1 MRGGVCHAG
10 RKNDGQCRAK
20 SVWCRIGSRGDGDR
34 PPRSGQRKEN
44 ALKIY
49 VGNMPY
55 GASSEDLAALFGQY
69 GHVAEAN
76 VIMDRETGRS
86 KGFGFVDMPNQSEA
100 NEAVDALNSSQMQ
113 GRTLRVSEAR
123 PRNDRGPRR
132 PGGGG
137 GGGRDRGG
145 WR

>member
-1 MRGGVCHAG
+1 M
-10 RKNDGQCRAK
+10 
-20 SVWCRIGSRGDGDR
+20 
-34 PPRSGQRKEN
+34 
-44 ALKIY
+44 KIY

-55 GASSEDLAALFGQY
+55 SATSEDLSELFRQY

-86 KGFGFVDMPNQSEA
+86 KGFGFVDMPNQTEA
-100 NEAVDALNSSQMQ
+100 SEAVDALNSSQMQ

-123 PRNDRGPRR
+123 PRADRGAGRDGGRGR
-132 PGGGG
+132 P
-137 GGGRDRGG
+137 GRDRG

>member
-1 MRGGVCHAG
+1 MR
-10 RKNDGQCRAK
+10 QE
-20 SVWCRIGSRGDGDR
+20 I
-34 PPRSGQRKEN
+34 

-55 GASSEDLAALFGQY
+55 SASSEELEELFKQY

-100 NEAVDALNSSQMQ
+100 AEAVDALNSSQMQ

-123 PRNDRGPRR
+123 PRNDRGPRGGGR
-132 PGGGG
+132 PGGGRD
-137 GGGRDRGG
+137 RDRGG